1 MEMGDDAKPG
11 VVAPSVAVRSPT
23 VMVWTAVGSE
33 PDAELLE
40 LASQL
45 GKMPASAA
53 AAHLYKIGFRPT
65 SNAYCLVSKPSNDGL
80 RETQE
85 DMRGK
90 GFSPG
95 RIYER
100 ACRCD
105 PHGSNLKVSVGIYK
119 AMKDLVERYG
129 AQPKPEH
136 SGRGK
141 GSAA

>member
-23 VMVWTAVGSE
+23 VMVRTAIYAE

-53 AAHLYKIGFRPT
+53 AAHLYEVGYRPT
-65 SNAYCLVSKPSNDGL
+65 SNARRLVSKPSDDGL
-80 RETQE
+80 RKTQKA
-85 DMRGK
+85 MRGK

-95 RIYER
+95 SIYEQ

-105 PHGSNLKVSVGIYK
+105 SRASELRVSAGVYK
-119 AMKDLVERYG
+119 ALKDLVERYG